1 MRTERELMHLLADYA
16 SEWDLFLYYTENNHE
31 DLADR
36 ALDCL
41 AYFEELFMEI
51 GHECQDRIEKG
62 DI

>member
-1 MRTERELMHLLADYA
+1 MHLLADYA